1 MVIYSA
7 LPVILKAVKD
17 EAYNNLV
24 NEYIETYNEKPSIRQ
39 ENAWK
44 KLLDLL
50 QELNI
55 THPIILEYPIFTE
68 RADIIFADKD
78 KAVVVEAKG
87 WRSVKKLGD
96 NVVEADDSILHI
108 LLYSFHFYLNAMCRL
123 VRAFRV
129 SLLNIFIDWSI
140 DRQK

>member
-1 MVIYSA
+1 M
-7 LPVILKAVKD
+7 LPVILKAATD

-24 NEYIETYNEKPSIRQ
+24 NEYVETYNEKPSINQ

-50 QELNI
+50 QELNVP
-55 THPIILEYPIFTE
+55 HPIILEYPIFTE
-68 RADIIFADKD
+68 RADIIFVDKD

-129 SLLNIFIDWSI
+129 SLLQYFY
-140 DRQK
+140 RLVH